1 MLPYAVTTTSDN
13 SATLYTQ
20 FSITLMT
27 RVAIINDP
35 QPRRST
41 ESRCHKNN
49 F

>member
-1 MLPYAVTTTSDN
+1 MLPYAFTTTSDN

-27 RVAIINDP
+27 WVAIINDP